1 MEPGRRHRGAALR
14 RPALLLAVQR
24 GAAGGRRPAARRPPP
39 RLPRITQYAA
49 DQLGEIVYVE
59 LPEVGTEAEAGEP
72 CGEVE
77 STKSVSDIYAPVS
90 GEVVAVNEDLED
102 SAAVIND
109 DPYGE
114 GWIYEVRVTEA
125 GPLMDAEAYAAENDD

>member
-1 MEPGRRHRGAALR
+1 MASLPTDYLYSAEHEW
-14 RPALLLAVQR
+14 VNSTDVS
-24 GAAGGRRPAARRPPP
+24 AGDVVRVG
-39 RLPRITQYAA
+39 ITQYAA

-59 LPEVGTEAEAGEP
+59 LPEVGAEAEAGEP

-90 GEVVAVNEDLED
+90 GEIVAVNEDLED

-109 DPYGE
+109 DPYGA

>member
-1 MEPGRRHRGAALR
+1 MASLPTDYLYSAEHEWVNSTDVKPGDVVRVG
-14 RPALLLAVQR
+14 
-24 GAAGGRRPAARRPPP
+24 
-39 RLPRITQYAA
+39 ITQYAA

-90 GEVVAVNEDLED
+90 GEIVAVNEDLED
-102 SAAVIND
+102 SAAIIND

-114 GWIYEVRVTEA
+114 GWIYEVRVTEV

>member
-1 MEPGRRHRGAALR
+1 ML
-14 RPALLLAVQR
+14 ALLLGGFMVFR
-24 GAAGGRRPAARRPPP
+24 WAATPSYSP
-39 RLPRITQYAA
+39 LYSQM
-49 DQLGEIVYVE
+49 
-59 LPEVGTEAEAGEP
+59 
-72 CGEVE
+72 
-77 STKSVSDIYAPVS
+77 SS
-90 GEVVAVNEDLED
+90 ED

>member
-1 MEPGRRHRGAALR
+1 MASLPTDYLYSAEHEWVNSTDVKPGDVVRVG
-14 RPALLLAVQR
+14 
-24 GAAGGRRPAARRPPP
+24 
-39 RLPRITQYAA
+39 ITQYAA

-59 LPEVGTEAEAGEP
+59 LPEVGTETEAGEP

>member
-1 MEPGRRHRGAALR
+1 MASLPTDYLYSAEHEWVNSTDVKPGDVVRVG
-14 RPALLLAVQR
+14 
-24 GAAGGRRPAARRPPP
+24 
-39 RLPRITQYAA
+39 ITQYAA

-114 GWIYEVRVTEA
+114 GWIYKVRVTEA

>member
-1 MEPGRRHRGAALR
+1 MASLPTDYLYSAEHEWVNSTDVKPGDVVRVG
-14 RPALLLAVQR
+14 
-24 GAAGGRRPAARRPPP
+24 
-39 RLPRITQYAA
+39 ITQYAA

-102 SAAVIND
+102 SAAIIND

-125 GPLMDAEAYAAENDD
+125 GPLMDADAYAAENDD

>member
-1 MEPGRRHRGAALR
+1 MASLPTDYLYSAEHEW
-14 RPALLLAVQR
+14 VNSTDVN
-24 GAAGGRRPAARRPPP
+24 AGDVVRVG
-39 RLPRITQYAA
+39 ITQYAA

-59 LPEVGTEAEAGEP
+59 LPEVGAEAEAGEP

>member
-1 MEPGRRHRGAALR
+1 MASLPTDYLYSAEHEWVNSTDVKPGDVVRVG
-14 RPALLLAVQR
+14 
-24 GAAGGRRPAARRPPP
+24 
-39 RLPRITQYAA
+39 ITQYAA

-90 GEVVAVNEDLED
+90 GEIVAVNEDLED

>member
-1 MEPGRRHRGAALR
+1 MASLPTDYLYSAEHEWVNSTDVKPGDVVRVG
-14 RPALLLAVQR
+14 
-24 GAAGGRRPAARRPPP
+24 
-39 RLPRITQYAA
+39 ITQYAA

-114 GWIYEVRVTEA
+114 GWIYEVRVTGV

>member
-1 MEPGRRHRGAALR
+1 MAS
-14 RPALLLAVQR
+14 
-24 GAAGGRRPAARRPPP
+24 
-39 RLPRITQYAA
+39 LPTDYLYSAEHEWVNSTDVNADDVVRVGITQYAA

-90 GEVVAVNEDLED
+90 GEIVAVNEDLED
-102 SAAVIND
+102 SAAIIND

-114 GWIYEVRVTEA
+114 GWIYEVRVTEV

>member
-1 MEPGRRHRGAALR
+1 MASLPTDYLYSAEHEW
-14 RPALLLAVQR
+14 VNSTDVN
-24 GAAGGRRPAARRPPP
+24 AGDVVRVG
-39 RLPRITQYAA
+39 ITQYAA

>member
-1 MEPGRRHRGAALR
+1 MASLPTDYLYSAEHEWVNSTDVKPGDVVRVG
-14 RPALLLAVQR
+14 
-24 GAAGGRRPAARRPPP
+24 
-39 RLPRITQYAA
+39 ITQYAA

-90 GEVVAVNEDLED
+90 GEIVAVNEELED
-102 SAAVIND
+102 NAGIINE

-114 GWIYEVRVTEA
+114 GWLYDVRVSEP
-125 GPLMDAEAYAAENDD
+125 GELMDSADYAAANE

>member
-1 MEPGRRHRGAALR
+1 MTALPTDFLYSEEHEWVNTTDITEGEVVRVGITHIAAE
-14 RPALLLAVQR
+14 A
-24 GAAGGRRPAARRPPP
+24 
-39 RLPRITQYAA
+39 
-49 DQLGEIVYVE
+49 LGEIVFVE
-59 LPEVGTEAEAGEP
+59 LPEVGDEIEAGEP
-72 CGEVE
+72 FGEIE